1 MLPVH
6 ILALQRR
13 RLPRSEPTVR
23 KRRGSRF
30 DKRRKILGSVSAEL
44 HEMRRIAETRS
55 EEDIE
60 QLRCLIT

>member
-1 MLPVH
+1 
-6 ILALQRR
+6 
-13 RLPRSEPTVR
+13 
-23 KRRGSRF
+23 
-30 DKRRKILGSVSAEL
+30 VSAEL